1 MTRYCCNF
9 SIRPPSAALDGD
21 VGRGNMRSVDL
32 RVGFVE
38 VASERSVMLRIKPQ
52 LSRRPGYSL
61 APVIHR
67 VRIRRHPAR
76 DEAGVPRDPKHRRL
90 SSAVLRGSRT
100 RGHRRPPI
108 GRSWACRRSRSC
120 ASPSSRC
127 FCAIHHH
134 WINWLNS
141 SATISMFQCP
151 RLANYPEWYDDNS
164 EL

>member
-1 MTRYCCNF
+1 MTRHCCIF

-76 DEAGVPRDPKHRRL
+76 DGRACAGDPKHRRL
-90 SSAVLRGSRT
+90 RSGIARSSRT
-100 RGHRRPPI
+100 RGQRRPPI
-108 GRSWACRRSRSC
+108 GRASAGRRSRSC

-127 FCAIHHH
+127 FGAIHHH

-151 RLANYPEWYDDNS
+151 RLTNYPEWYDDNS